1 MKEILRY
8 EHVDIAYDGKTMVQ
22 DMNISLKEGEI
33 IGIVGESGSGK
44 STLLKAAMRILGTG
58 GMVTKGAIWYGD
70 VNLTEASEAT
80 IRKINGAEIA
90 MVFQNAGS
98 SFCPIRTVGD
108 QLYEFM
114 KEHQRITKKE
124 FQSQAKELL
133 YKLGFEDAEKI
144 LRSYPFALSGGMQQR
159 IGVAAAMLLHP
170 KVLLADE
177 PTSALDVFVQKQ
189 VIEELLKAREMF
201 GTSILLVTHNI
212 GLVRAMADEVMVMKD
227 GRMVEYGRCQD
238 VLEHPKEAYTKKL
251 MEAVP
256 RLKR

>member
-1 MKEILRY
+1 M
-8 EHVDIAYDGKTMVQ
+8 G
-22 DMNISLKEGEI
+22 
-33 IGIVGESGSGK
+33 
-44 STLLKAAMRILGTG
+44 
-58 GMVTKGAIWYGD
+58 
-70 VNLTEASEAT
+70 
-80 IRKINGAEIA
+80 
-90 MVFQNAGS
+90 
-98 SFCPIRTVGD
+98 VGD
-108 QLYEFM
+108 AVTDKKKVTSAMEELAAISGQQPVMTKARKSIATFKLREGMPIGCKVTLRSKKMYEFM

-144 LRSYPFALSGGMQQR
+144 LRSYPFELSGGMQQR

-189 VIEELLKAREMF
+189 VIEELLKAREIF